1 MPALLQLIQL
11 ATKGIL
17 MDEQKDL
24 LGGYDE
30 MELIELGEA
39 DVYGGT
45 NWACALVSAAVSVV
59 SSAILPTTKC
69 TSKCGT

>member
-1 MPALLQLIQL
+1 
-11 ATKGIL
+11 
-17 MDEQKDL
+17 MDDQKDL

-30 MELIELGEA
+30 MELIELGDA

-45 NWACALVSAAVSVV
+45 TWACAISTAVSTLVT
-59 SSAILPTTKC
+59 AAFCPTTKC

>member
-1 MPALLQLIQL
+1 
-11 ATKGIL
+11 

-30 MELIELGEA
+30 LELIELGDA

-45 NWACALVSAAVSVV
+45 TTVPCSL
-59 SSAILPTTKC
+59 AISTFVTAEFCPTTKC